1 MKNILVATDGS
12 ASSRRAVA
20 KAAELARQ
28 LGAKLTIVNVVDVQP
43 LGDTYRQFAEVELA
57 GASTG
62 PRAQVTPL
70 LPESYGAQNVTEA
83 ISAFDAQSWAF
94 AQLVSDRILA
104 DAAHAADSSGV
115 VDIAKISVS
124 GDAANQIVT
133 TAGSVGADMIVLGRR
148 GLSGIAELLLG
159 SVSQKVMH
167 HANVDVLIVV

>member
-1 MKNILVATDGS
+1 MKNIVVATDGS

-28 LGAKLTIVNVVDVQP
+28 FRAKLTIVNVVDVQP

-57 GASTG
+57 GAPTG
-62 PRAQVTPL
+62 HLAQVTPL

-83 ISAFDAQSWAF
+83 ISTYDAQSWAF

-104 DAAHAADSSGV
+104 NAAHAASAAGV
-115 VDIAKISVS
+115 AEATKISVS
-124 GDAANQIVT
+124 GDAARQIVA

-148 GLSGIAELLLG
+148 GLTGIAELLLG

-167 HANVDVLIVV
+167 HAEVDVLIVA